1 MTFMATT
8 DTLPH
13 MEEELRERA
22 QEVDE
27 RLAEGY
33 ADVYAGLVLKDQM
46 TAIEV
51 YLTDLEFRAR
61 REASEIADGV
71 PIHFSRVLNPLTR
84 LHEVLER
91 VTREYEVVRSEG
103 INLVV
108 YGVDI
113 KLNRVH
119 LQVDGLT
126 LEQADRLSER
136 FGANYVYVYPGR
148 GAVAA
153 PASRSRQDSR
163 HSHPV

>member
-1 MTFMATT
+1 
-8 DTLPH
+8 
-13 MEEELRERA
+13 MEEEVRERA

-27 RLAEGY
+27 RLADGY
-33 ADVYAGLVLKDQM
+33 AEVYAGLVLKDQM

-51 YLTDLEFRAR
+51 YLTDLESQAR
-61 REASEIADGV
+61 GEAREIADGV
-71 PIHFSRVLNPLTR
+71 PIHFSHVLNPLTR

-91 VTREYEVVRSEG
+91 VTRECEEVRSEG

-108 YGVDI
+108 FGVDI

-153 PASRSRQDSR
+153 PASRSR
-163 HSHPV
+163 